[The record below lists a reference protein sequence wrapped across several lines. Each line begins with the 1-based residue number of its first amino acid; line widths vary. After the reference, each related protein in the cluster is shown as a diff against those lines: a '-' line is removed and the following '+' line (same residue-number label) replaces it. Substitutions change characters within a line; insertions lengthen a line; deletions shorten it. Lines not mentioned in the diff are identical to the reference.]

1 MYSGLEEAVIR
12 NIVACKQLSATVAT
26 AYGPVGMNKMVINHL
41 GKLFVTNDA
50 ATIIRELEVEHP
62 AAKMMILG
70 SQMQEQEVGDG
81 TNFVII
87 LAGALL
93 EQAEE
98 LIQMGLTPTA
108 IAEGYEKALE
118 KAMEVLPSLVCETV
132 EDVHDKVVVN
142 RAIKSAIMSKQYG
155 NENFLA
161 PLIAEACISILPG
174 KTTFNVDNIRV
185 CKILGGS
192 FYQSSVVQGMVFKR
206 IVEGV
211 ITRSE
216 KAKIAVFTCPIDS
229 VQTETKGTVLIQS
242 SKELMDFSKG
252 EEDLLEREIAA
263 IAATGTKVV
272 VSGGKIGDL
281 CLHYLNKY
289 NIMAVRLS
297 SKFDLRRLCKS
308 INATALPRLTTPSA
322 EELGYAD
329 DVFTE
334 EFGDTS
340 VVIFRQDEKQS
351 RIATIIV
358 RGATDNFLDDIERA
372 IDDGVNN
379 FKSLA
384 RDGRLV
390 PGAGAVEVELAKH
403 ITQYA
408 ETCPGLDQY
417 AIQKFAQV
425 TYDFLSFLLTNFYF
439 LNILLYSIQ
448 ALGKFPVVL
457 SDNAGLKTTELVC
470 ELVAAH
476 QEQKVSSGINVEND
490 GGLVDSVEAGI
501 LDLYVAKYWGMKY
514 ATAAA
519 CTILRV
525 DQIIMAKRAG
535 GPKPPPQG
543 PQDADD

>member
-417 AIQKFAQV
+417 AIQKFAQ
-425 TYDFLSFLLTNFYF
+425 
-439 LNILLYSIQ
+439 

>member
-12 NIVACKQLSATVAT
+12 NIGACKQLSATVAT
-26 AYGPVGMNKMVINHL
+26 AYGPIGMNKMVINHL

-81 TNFVII
+81 TNFVIM

-93 EQAEE
+93 EQAEY
-98 LIQMGLTPTA
+98 LIRMGLTPTD
-108 IAEGYEKALE
+108 IAEGYEKALK
-118 KAMEVLPSLVCETV
+118 KALEVLDSIVVETI
-132 EDVHDKVVVN
+132 EDVRDQAKMVHAM
-142 RAIKSAIMSKQYG
+142 RAAIMAKQYG
-155 NENFLA
+155 NDEFLTK
-161 PLIAEACISILPG
+161 LITDACVAILPG
-174 KTTFNVDNIRV
+174 KTTFNVDCVRV

-192 FYQSSVVQGMVFKR
+192 FSNSQVVQGMVFKR
-206 IVEGV
+206 IVEGEV
-211 ITRSE
+211 IKAQ

-252 EEDLLEREIAA
+252 EENMLEKEIAA
-263 IAATGTKVV
+263 IAATGAKVV

-289 NIMAVRLS
+289 GLMAVRLN
-297 SKFDLRRLCKS
+297 SKFDLRRLCKA
-308 INATALPRLTTPSA
+308 INATALPRLTAPSA

-329 DVFTE
+329 NVYTD

-340 VVIFRQDEKQS
+340 VVVFSQEDKES

-379 FKSLA
+379 FKCLS
-384 RDGRLV
+384 RDGRMV
-390 PGAGAVEVELAKH
+390 AGAGAAEMELSRQ
-403 ITQYA
+403 ITQYS

-417 AIQKFAQV
+417 AIQRFAM
-425 TYDFLSFLLTNFYF
+425 
-439 LNILLYSIQ
+439 
-448 ALGKFPVVL
+448 ALETFPRVL
-457 SDNAGLKTTELVC
+457 ADNAGLKTTEVMA

-476 QEQKVSSGINVEND
+476 QNNQPTSGISIEGE
-490 GGLVDSVEAGI
+490 GGLTDAVKSGV
-501 LDLYVAKYWGMKY
+501 LDLYAAKYWGMKY

-519 CTILRV
+519 CTVLRV

-535 GPKPPPQG
+535 GPKPRQGG
-543 PQDADD
+543 PQDADDD

>member
-1 MYSGLEEAVIR
+1 MALHVPKAPGFSQMMKEGSRMYSGLEEAVIR

-417 AIQKFAQV
+417 AIQKFAQ
-425 TYDFLSFLLTNFYF
+425 
-439 LNILLYSIQ
+439 